1 MSTKIDKDKIYL
13 RSYLFGVLFS
23 FEKSILDIKNSL
35 VDVFVNTKNIKELE
49 EELENSEQ
57 EVLYYKELSRL
68 YTQLKEEND
77 NLRNML
83 RLEKEIQYSAHYSK
97 VIFRDPSLVS
107 DFLVI
112 NKGQKDGLRINMPV
126 VYSSPNTERLVLVG
140 KTVEVGLDYSR
151 VKVITAK
158 NFFVGAR
165 SQETGYTGVLRGQG
179 SWHQNLALDYIPIEA
194 NPILG
199 EQIVTSGGSD
209 IYPEGLYLGEIQG
222 IGQNVIE
229 EFFQILY
236 IKSEFEYSKISEVFV
251 LDYVNNYPDFNK
263 FKDINDGI

>member
-1 MSTKIDKDKIYL
+1 M
-13 RSYLFGVLFS
+13 
-23 FEKSILDIKNSL
+23 
-35 VDVFVNTKNIKELE
+35 
-49 EELENSEQ
+49 
-57 EVLYYKELSRL
+57 
-68 YTQLKEEND
+68 YTHLKEEND
-77 NLRNML
+77 NLRDML
-83 RLEKEIQYSAHYSK
+83 KLEKEIQYSAHYSK

-112 NKGQKDGLRINMPV
+112 NKGRKDGLRINMPV
-126 VYSSPNTERLVLVG
+126 VYSSTNSEKLVLVG

-151 VKVITAK
+151 VKVVTAK
-158 NFFVGAR
+158 NFYVGVM

-194 NPILG
+194 KPILG
-199 EQIVTSGGSD
+199 EQIITSGGSD
-209 IYPEGLYLGEIQG
+209 IYPDGLYIGDIQG

-236 IKSEFEYSKISEVFV
+236 IKSKFEYSKISEVFV
-251 LDYVNNYPDFNK
+251 LDYVNNYPDFNE